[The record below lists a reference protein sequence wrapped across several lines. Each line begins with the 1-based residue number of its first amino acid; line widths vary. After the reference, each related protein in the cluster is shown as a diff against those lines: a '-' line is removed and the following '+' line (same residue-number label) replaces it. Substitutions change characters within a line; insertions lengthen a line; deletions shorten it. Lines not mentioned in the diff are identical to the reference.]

1 MEKLIE
7 KAVTSIGNFLAEL
20 QCGGSSSYACGCI
33 TIMAGFL

>member
-20 QCGGSSSYACGCI
+20 QCGGSSTHASGGGAV
-33 TIMAGFL
+33 F

>member
-20 QCGGSSSYACGCI
+20 QCGGSSSYACGGGA
-33 TIMAGFL
+33 TI